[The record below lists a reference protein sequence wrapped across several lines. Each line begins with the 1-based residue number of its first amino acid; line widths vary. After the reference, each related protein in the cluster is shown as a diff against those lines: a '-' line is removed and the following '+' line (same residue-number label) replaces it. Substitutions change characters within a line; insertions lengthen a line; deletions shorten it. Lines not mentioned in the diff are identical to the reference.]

1 MKRLGYAP
9 GSINRAVVT
18 LRAMLKR
25 ADDWDICRMHSS
37 LKKSP
42 DLLRDTRKLERF
54 LSREEAQRLQTVLR
68 ERGPTPVNLAILFM
82 LYTGARRKEVLEA
95 EWQYIDFSRRE
106 WRIPITKNGQP
117 RTVILSGKAM
127 EILQQ
132 AKDYQERNFVQPVGV
147 VFANPKTLQPYYNI
161 WETWKRVRAEADLED
176 VRLHDLRHSFAS
188 TLINAGVSIYEVQ
201 KLLGHSNVTV
211 TQRYAH
217 LASERLHE
225 TIKLVDEGYGED

>member
-1 MKRLGYAP
+1 
-9 GSINRAVVT
+9 
-18 LRAMLKR
+18 
-25 ADDWDICRMHSS
+25 
-37 LKKSP
+37 
-42 DLLRDTRKLERF
+42 
-54 LSREEAQRLQTVLR
+54 
-68 ERGPTPVNLAILFM
+68 
-82 LYTGARRKEVLEA
+82 VLEA